1 MRTQEKTEILILT
14 IDGEIGREVQFLGT
28 VYGASCLS
36 KSIVKDFT
44 ANLRNWTIGGE
55 LKAYSAMMNEGI
67 AIVMQRLKEQ
77 ARDVGADAIYG
88 LRFSTTAVTQGAAE
102 LIGYGTAVKYVD

>member
-1 MRTQEKTEILILT
+1 MITQEKMEILILT
-14 IDGEIGREVQFLGT
+14 TNGEMGREVHFLGT

-36 KSIVKDFT
+36 KSLIKDMT
-44 ANLRNWTIGGE
+44 ANVRNWTVGGE

-67 AIVMQRLKEQ
+67 AIVMERLKEQ

-88 LRFSTTAVTQGAAE
+88 LRFSTTSVTQGAAE